1 MDSCTAP
8 VHTRAMHEKLGF
20 RFYAGLAGFTIA
32 LGIALL
38 ILFLVF
44 SRAVYAWGAFGTLLV
59 LAVVLLAF
67 AWVMDRRSI
76 RKYEAEEADLR

>member
-20 RFYAGLAGFTIA
+20 RFYAALAGITIA

-44 SRAVYAWGAFGTLLV
+44 SRAVYAWGAFGTLVV
-59 LAVVLLAF
+59 LAIVLLGF
-67 AWVMDRRSI
+67 AWVMDRRSV
-76 RKYEAEEADLR
+76 RKYEAEEAEFR